1 LSANTGGQHDAR
13 EGDAASTR
21 QPSPA
26 MQAWMDR
33 LSVAHAYDP
42 ATGFIVAKEIIG
54 LPPLLSEAPPLDE
67 AIAEADGRI
76 VIVFATA
83 DRCAPCQQFKHDAL
97 NDPAVVAALG
107 DPRFL
112 PTHLE
117 VDKRGDLAD
126 RYLGGRAIPMSYAI
140 LHGERIDALRGQ
152 RSAEDVLTWL
162 GSLGD

>member
-1 LSANTGGQHDAR
+1 
-13 EGDAASTR
+13 
-21 QPSPA
+21 

-33 LSVAHAYDP
+33 LSVAHAFDP
-42 ATGFIVAKEIIG
+42 ETGFIVAKETVA
-54 LPPLLSEAPPLDE
+54 LPPLLSEAPLLDE

-97 NDPAVVAALG
+97 NDPEVLAMLG

-117 VDKRGDLAD
+117 VDRHGDLAD

-140 LHGERIDALRGQ
+140 VDGERISALRGQ
-152 RSAEDVLTWL
+152 RSAEDLRAWL
-162 GSLGD
+162 GSLGE